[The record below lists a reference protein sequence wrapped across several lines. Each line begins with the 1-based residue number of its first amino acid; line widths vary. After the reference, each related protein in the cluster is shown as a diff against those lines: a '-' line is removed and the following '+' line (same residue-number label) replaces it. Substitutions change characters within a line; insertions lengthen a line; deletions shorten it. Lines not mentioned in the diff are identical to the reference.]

1 MRVFVTGATGFVGK
15 NVVAELLKQGYEVR
29 VLCRLESANKFDS
42 LRTEFPDFDKKVQ
55 FSFGDILYQTVFVP
69 DVLEGCEAFIHLT
82 GIIRENPKEY
92 STFENI
98 HVKATKYA
106 VDACKAQGVKRFIL
120 MSALGT
126 RENAVTG
133 YHKTKWQ
140 AEELVRNSGLTWTI
154 FRPSVIIGKN
164 GELTNMLLDMIKNG
178 FAPLIGNGKAPFQP
192 VAVTNVAQGFV
203 NALKTP
209 ASENKVYEVGG
220 PDVIVWRDIV
230 DTIAK
235 VGGKKVTK
243 IPIPVPILQLL
254 AALLE
259 RFSWYPLTR
268 DQITMSLE
276 ESVCSDNQS
285 FYNDLHVT
293 PIKLED
299 NLRSFLK

>member
-15 NVVAELLKQGYEVR
+15 NVLAELLRQGYEAR
-29 VLCRLESANKFDS
+29 VLCRHGSANKFDS
-42 LRTEFPDFDKKVQ
+42 LRAEFPDFDKRVQ
-55 FSFGDILYQTVFVP
+55 FSYGDILYQTVFVP

-82 GIIRENPKEY
+82 GIIREKPKEY
-92 STFENI
+92 ITFDTM

-106 VDACKAQGVKRFIL
+106 VEACKAQKVNRFIL

-126 RENAVTG
+126 RENAVTQ

-154 FRPSVIIGKN
+154 FRPSVIIGKD
-164 GELTNMLLDMIKNG
+164 GELTNMILDMIKHG
-178 FAPLIGNGKAPFQP
+178 FAPLIGNGKARFQP
-192 VAVTNVAQGFV
+192 VAVTNVAQGTV

-209 ASENKVYEVGG
+209 ASENKIYEIGG
-220 PDVIVWRDIV
+220 PEVIVWRDIV
-230 DTIAK
+230 DTLAK
-235 VGGKKVTK
+235 VVGKRVTK
-243 IPIPVPILQLL
+243 CPFPVPIHQLMATL
-254 AALLE
+254 FE

-268 DQITMSLE
+268 DQITISLE

-285 FYNDLHVT
+285 FYTDLHVT
-293 PIKLED
+293 PMKLED